1 MGQLI
6 PFKIDKTRALVQA
19 TASFGSLPVV
29 IWEYVVNGLAYQIKG
44 KMPCVEVTI
53 KKDSIEVT
61 DNGRGMDQDDLA
73 NFFTGY
79 AENKDRKE
87 GNYVFINRG
96 YFGTG
101 GFSIFKVAKNLQ
113 ITSVKD
119 KRLYD
124 GNTSFDDLKKDTGFR
139 LDKIGA
145 KTDIPNGTKFV
156 ATDLNKEISDKDI
169 LFVKDYIRKQMM
181 RYKGTQVYINNDLLE
196 YKEPSIEEDLTKSIT
211 SKGTEFFD
219 NLNKLGFGAGEV
231 QLTLKKSKKPLKKG
245 EYGVSVLGDGN
256 LLEVCTP
263 GIETKKYVNYILG
276 EAEIRGIYQKLEE
289 FDPPIFDQS
298 RRMELSLDNKYVVV
312 LRNFIASELIK
323 FEQEVSKIEKERE
336 KNKFNKELD
345 SKLDKISG
353 KASEI
358 LKDEWERLDLNSQNN
373 QNLPKKSKKESNL
386 QDVIGKVLNA
396 GEEFYKNN
404 KDKKDSDK
412 NLKSKPP
419 SDIKSKNNSKLKDEK
434 IKNKN
439 LGGLRIRQKA
449 LGEEELRA
457 EFYPDQATIY
467 INTDF
472 PPLKRFIE
480 KRDYEND
487 QFNSLLKEII
497 ATELAVAITAINIQK
512 DTYGNDMTTAMYDL
526 RARINDFSGKFD
538 KL

>member
-1 MGQLI
+1 
-6 PFKIDKTRALVQA
+6 
-19 TASFGSLPVV
+19 
-29 IWEYVVNGLAYQIKG
+29 
-44 KMPCVEVTI
+44 MPCVEVTI
-53 KKDSIEVT
+53 KKDRIEVT

>member
-6 PFKIDKTRALVQA
+6 QFKIDKTRALVQA

-53 KKDSIEVT
+53 KKDRIEVT
-61 DNGRGMDQDDLA
+61 DNGRGMAQDDLA

-196 YKEPSIEEDLTKSIT
+196 YKEPSIEEDLTKRIT

-289 FDPPIFDQS
+289 FDPPIFDQ
-298 RRMELSLDNKYVVV
+298 
-312 LRNFIASELIK
+312 
-323 FEQEVSKIEKERE
+323 
-336 KNKFNKELD
+336 
-345 SKLDKISG
+345 
-353 KASEI
+353 
-358 LKDEWERLDLNSQNN
+358 
-373 QNLPKKSKKESNL
+373 
-386 QDVIGKVLNA
+386 
-396 GEEFYKNN
+396 
-404 KDKKDSDK
+404 
-412 NLKSKPP
+412 
-419 SDIKSKNNSKLKDEK
+419 
-434 IKNKN
+434 
-439 LGGLRIRQKA
+439 
-449 LGEEELRA
+449 
-457 EFYPDQATIY
+457 
-467 INTDF
+467 
-472 PPLKRFIE
+472 
-480 KRDYEND
+480 
-487 QFNSLLKEII
+487 
-497 ATELAVAITAINIQK
+497 
-512 DTYGNDMTTAMYDL
+512 
-526 RARINDFSGKFD
+526 
-538 KL
+538 

>member
-1 MGQLI
+1 
-6 PFKIDKTRALVQA
+6 
-19 TASFGSLPVV
+19 
-29 IWEYVVNGLAYQIKG
+29 
-44 KMPCVEVTI
+44 
-53 KKDSIEVT
+53 
-61 DNGRGMDQDDLA
+61 
-73 NFFTGY
+73 
-79 AENKDRKE
+79 
-87 GNYVFINRG
+87 
-96 YFGTG
+96 
-101 GFSIFKVAKNLQ
+101 
-113 ITSVKD
+113 
-119 KRLYD
+119 
-124 GNTSFDDLKKDTGFR
+124 
-139 LDKIGA
+139 
-145 KTDIPNGTKFV
+145 
-156 ATDLNKEISDKDI
+156 
-169 LFVKDYIRKQMM
+169 MM

>member
-6 PFKIDKTRALVQA
+6 QFKIDKTRALVQA

-29 IWEYVVNGLAYQIKG
+29 IWEYVVNGLAYQIQG

-53 KKDSIEVT
+53 KKDRIEVT

-101 GFSIFKVAKNLQ
+101 GFSIFKVAKHLQ
-113 ITSVKD
+113 ITSVKE
-119 KRLYD
+119 KKLYD
-124 GNTSFDDLKKDTGFR
+124 GNTSFDDLKKDTGFK

-145 KTDIPNGTKFV
+145 KTDTPNGTKFV
-156 ATDLNKEISDKDI
+156 ASNLNKEISDKDI

-181 RYKGTQVYINNDLLE
+181 RFKGAQVYINNDLLE
-196 YKEPSIEEDLTKSIT
+196 YKEPSIEENLTKHIS

-219 NLNKLGFGAGEV
+219 NLNKLGFGAGEIN
-231 QLTLKKSKKPLKKG
+231 LTLKKSKKPLKKG
-245 EYGVSVLGDGN
+245 EYGISVLGDGN
-256 LLEVCTP
+256 LLEICTP
-263 GIETKKYVNYILG
+263 GIETKKYANYILG
-276 EAEIRGIYQKLEE
+276 EAEIKGIYQKLEE

-312 LRNFIASELIK
+312 LRNFLASELIK
-323 FEQEVSKIEKERE
+323 FEQEVSKIERERE

-373 QNLPKKSKKESNL
+373 QNLPKKSKKESNM

-396 GEEFYKNN
+396 GEEFYKSKREKKEN
-404 KDKKDSDK
+404 DKKS
-412 NLKSKPP
+412 KSKPP
-419 SDIKSKNNSKLKDEK
+419 LDLKSKNNSKLKDEK

-439 LGGLRIRQKA
+439 LGGLRIKQKA

-457 EFYPDQATIY
+457 EFYPDEATIY
-467 INTDF
+467 VNTDF

-512 DTYGNDMTTAMYDL
+512 DSYGNDMTTAMTDL
-526 RARINDFSGKFD
+526 RARINDFSQKFD